1 MTVLETIATFVSI
14 LGTVLSFAIIIRALI
29 SWVMPVDGSGFTRVL
44 VDITEPILAPIRRM
58 LPPVGGID
66 FSPLL
71 AIILIN
77 VLTTVMGQL
86 LSA

>member
-1 MTVLETIATFVSI
+1 MLETIATFVSI